1 MFKCTGKIKTLLLGR
16 LALLLLGISA
26 PLHADVDHP
35 FSIQSVAA
43 PFTAALVMEAQGID
57 TIRDR
62 IGLETT
68 GMPFNSITAIEM
80 SGKRLL
86 NRLVNASTI
95 AAVTMV
101 GAKDTDER
109 WQIIYIV

>member
-1 MFKCTGKIKTLLLGR
+1 
-16 LALLLLGISA
+16 
-26 PLHADVDHP
+26 
-35 FSIQSVAA
+35 
-43 PFTAALVMEAQGID
+43 
-57 TIRDR
+57 
-62 IGLETT
+62 
-68 GMPFNSITAIEM
+68 MPFNSITAIEM

>member
-1 MFKCTGKIKTLLLGR
+1 MLKCTGKIKTLLLGC
-16 LALLLLGISA
+16 LALLLLGMAA

-35 FSIQSVAA
+35 FSIQFVAA
-43 PFTAALVMEAQGID
+43 PFTAALVMEAQVI
-57 TIRDR
+57 DR

-68 GMPFNSITAIEM
+68 GMTFNSITAIEM

-86 NRLVNASTI
+86 NRLVNAGAV

-101 GAKDTDER
+101 EAKDTDER
-109 WQIIYIV
+109 GQIVYIA